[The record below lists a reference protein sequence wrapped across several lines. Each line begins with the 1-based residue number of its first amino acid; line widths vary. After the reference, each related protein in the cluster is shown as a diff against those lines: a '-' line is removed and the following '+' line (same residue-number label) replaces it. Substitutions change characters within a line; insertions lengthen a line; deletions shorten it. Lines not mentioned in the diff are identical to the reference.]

1 MAQNQINT
9 GNVTNDGT
17 GAPLRTAFNE
27 TNLNFNQIWAAGPV
41 NSNIQISNNTI
52 QAVNTNGNI
61 VLATNGIGV
70 IVPATSI
77 VPDIA
82 NVRMLGTARTPFNS
96 VYAQYI
102 GATSG
107 TYTGNLYVAGNLLV
121 DGAQVAINYSNLN
134 IANSTITLSAG
145 APYPSLADGSGILVD
160 GASASFTYSAI
171 NNDWVSNLPITAPY
185 FVGDGGGLTNVA
197 AITSAASMTG
207 NTIASSVLYSNL
219 QSVGTLSNLTVT
231 GNIVGNILSVNT
243 ISANKITGVFSG
255 DGTGLGNIP
264 GGAVTGNVSNADYST
279 FAGTAAT
286 ANLAALATQAVNAD
300 TALVALNASHAN
312 TSTTANYANLAD
324 VANTACMADIAN
336 SAVVAGMALNVGTLT
351 TLTVTGNIVA
361 GGIITDY
368 YYYANGAP
376 FIGGGGNGNYSN
388 ANVAAYLP
396 IYSGD
401 MLGLGNIAS
410 FGTASFNNVSIT
422 GNTVATTIT
431 TTTLSATG
439 AVDSNAFYSDHYY
452 YANGAPFTGSG
463 YVLGDEQFYGTGT
476 PGPYGLTQASTN
488 NALIVTINGLVQTP
502 GSSYTVSGN
511 LITFT
516 SDINTNEL
524 IDIRFLGV
532 GAGAGNTTGNVDWLH
547 VPTDI
552 IPIGNNVQSLGNA
565 TNQWKHLWI
574 SNNTIYI
581 NSIPLT
587 ITAGNILT
595 VNGANVVT
603 TTGSGN
609 VLSVNNLSVVGNV
622 TGGNVVASYLYGNGS
637 HITGIT
643 STANTGN
650 ITFANSTIS
659 TNNTSDIIVVAQD
672 TSAVIIASDNFATL
686 QWTDV
691 GNIANANGYNINSSY
706 VYTDAGG
713 AHVEIADSSGNV
725 IQWNFNNDGSFDAPG
740 NVNAGSI
747 NTSAINNP
755 SGINILVN
763 GVTGTETNGS
773 QVRTYASNQPIT
785 IVDSSGLHVTGNVDA
800 TTFNGDGSHITNVNA
815 VQVVNGTSNV
825 TIPTTNGNVVTT
837 VGGGQQW
844 IYSTDGSTIFPNG
857 AKLNNGTSHQFAT
870 DNTVT
875 TSLDLR
881 DTSGAGFYTNGS
893 GFTLRSNGSENWI
906 FSTNGNLT
914 LPSNT
919 ASINYANGSPYG
931 GSSGTSVAEA
941 PFNIQSSNF
950 TATAG
955 ARYGVNTTGGS
966 VTATLPATPT
976 SGQAVLFADAGG
988 AFATN
993 NLIIDPTTN
1002 SIMGGATGGTMTV
1015 STNNVSV
1022 GLFYNGTTWRIYN
1035 AG

>member
-41 NSNIQISNNTI
+41 NSNIQIANNTI

-61 VLATNGIGV
+61 ILATNGIGV

-82 NVRMLGTARTPFNS
+82 NVRMLGTAYTPFNS

-107 TYTGNLYVAGNLLV
+107 AYSGNLYVAGNLLV
-121 DGAQVAINYSNLN
+121 DGAHVSMNQSNLN
-134 IANSTITLSAG
+134 ISNATITVSAG
-145 APYPSLADGSGILVD
+145 APYPALADGSGILVD
-160 GASASFTYSAI
+160 GAGASFTYSAI
-171 NNDWVSNLPITAPY
+171 NNDWVSNLPITAPS
-185 FVGDGGGLTNVA
+185 FVGDGSRLTNVSA
-197 AITSAASMTG
+197 LTSAASMTG

-219 QSVGTLSNLTVT
+219 QSVGTLSSLTVS
-231 GNIVGNILSVNT
+231 GNVVGNIITANT

-255 DGTGLGNIP
+255 DGGGLGNIP
-264 GGAVTGNVSNADYST
+264 GGVVTGNVNNANYST

-300 TALVALNASHAN
+300 TALVALNASYAN
-312 TSTTANYANLAD
+312 TATTANFANLAD

-368 YYYANGAP
+368 YYYANGTP
-376 FIGGGGNGNYSN
+376 FIGGGGGTNYSN

-410 FGTASFNNVSIT
+410 FGTAFFNNVSIT
-422 GNTVATTIT
+422 GTTVATTIAANSVST
-431 TTTLSATG
+431 TG
-439 AVDSNAFYSDHYY
+439 NVDGGAFYSDNYF

-463 YVLGDEQFYGTGT
+463 YVLGDEQFYGTGS
-476 PGPYGLTQASTN
+476 PGPYGLSQISTN
-488 NALIVTINGLVQTP
+488 NSLIVTINGLVQTP
-502 GSSYTVSGN
+502 GSSYTVVGD
-511 LITFT
+511 LITFN

-524 IDIRFLGV
+524 VDIRFLGI
-532 GAGAGNTTGNVDWLH
+532 GAGAGNINMPVDWLH

-587 ITAGNILT
+587 ITSGNVLT
-595 VNGANVVT
+595 VNGSNVVT
-603 TTGSGN
+603 TTGTGN

-622 TGGNVVASYLYGNGS
+622 SGANINAGYLYGDGS
-637 HITGIT
+637 
-643 STANTGN
+643 N
-650 ITFANSTIS
+650 ITAVR
-659 TNNTSDIIVVAQD
+659 II
-672 TSAVIIASDNFATL
+672 
-686 QWTDV
+686 
-691 GNIANANGYNINSSY
+691 
-706 VYTDAGG
+706 
-713 AHVEIADSSGNV
+713 
-725 IQWNFNNDGSFDAPG
+725 
-740 NVNAGSI
+740 
-747 NTSAINNP
+747 
-755 SGINILVN
+755 
-763 GVTGTETNGS
+763 
-773 QVRTYASNQPIT
+773 
-785 IVDSSGLHVTGNVDA
+785 
-800 TTFNGDGSHITNVNA
+800 
-815 VQVVNGTSNV
+815 NGTSNV
-825 TIPTTNGNVVTT
+825 AIPATNGNVIVTT
-837 VGGGQQW
+837 
-844 IYSTDGSTIFPNG
+844 
-857 AKLNNGTSHQFAT
+857 
-870 DNTVT
+870 NTTHPFTFDT
-875 TSLDLR
+875 T
-881 DTSGAGFYTNGS
+881 
-893 GFTLRSNGSENWI
+893 
-906 FSTNGNLT
+906 GNLT

-919 ASINYANGSPYG
+919 SSINYANGSPYG
-931 GSSGTSVAEA
+931 GSGTSIPEA
-941 PFNIQSSNF
+941 PFIIQTTNF
-950 TATAG
+950 TAAAG
-955 ARYGVNTTGGS
+955 SRYGVNTAGGS
-966 VTATLPATPT
+966 VTATLPTTPT
-976 SGQAVLFADAGG
+976 SGQAILFADAGG
-988 AFATN
+988 AFATH
-993 NLIIDPTTN
+993 NLIINPATN
-1002 SIMGGATGGTMTV
+1002 SIMGGTTGGTMTV

>member
-41 NSNIQISNNTI
+41 NSNIQIANNTI

-61 VLATNGIGV
+61 ILATNGIGV

-82 NVRMLGTARTPFNS
+82 NVRMLGTAYTPFNS
-96 VYAQYI
+96 VYAQYV
-102 GATSG
+102 GAASG
-107 TYTGNLYVAGNLLV
+107 AYSGNLYVAGNLLV
-121 DGAQVAINYSNLN
+121 NGSLVNVNRSNLN
-134 IANSTITLSAG
+134 IANSTITVSAG
-145 APYPSLADGSGILVD
+145 AAYPALADGSGILVGGA
-160 GASASFTYSAI
+160 GASLTYSAV
-171 NNDWVSNLPITAPY
+171 NNDWVSNLPITAPS
-185 FVGDGGGLTNVA
+185 FVGDGSRLTNVA
-197 AITSAASMTG
+197 AVTSAASMTG
-207 NTIASSVLYSNL
+207 NTIASTVLYSNL
-219 QSVGTLSNLTVT
+219 QSVGTLGNLTVT
-231 GNIVGNILSVNT
+231 GNIVGNVLTANT
-243 ISANKITGVFSG
+243 ISTSGTITGIFSG
-255 DGTGLGNIP
+255 SGVGLGNIP
-264 GGAVTGNVSNADYST
+264 GNAITGNVANAVYST
-279 FAGTAAT
+279 FAGTATT
-286 ANLAALATQAVNAD
+286 ANLAALATQAINAD
-300 TALVALNASHAN
+300 TALIALNASYAN
-312 TSTTANYANLAD
+312 TANVANFADLAN

-336 SAVVAGMALNVGTLT
+336 SAVVAGLALNVGVLT
-351 TLTVTGNIVA
+351 TLTVTGNIVT
-361 GGIITDY
+361 GGIITDH
-368 YYYANGAP
+368 YYYANGSP
-376 FIGGGGNGNYSN
+376 FSGSGNGNYSN

-401 MLGLGNIAS
+401 MLALGNITS

-422 GNTVATTIT
+422 GSTVANTIAT
-431 TTTLSATG
+431 RSLSATG
-439 AVDSNAFYSDHYY
+439 NVDSGAFYSDHYY
-452 YANGAPFTGSG
+452 YANGAPFTASG
-463 YVLGDEQFYGTGT
+463 YVVGDEQFYGTGT
-476 PGPYGLTQASTN
+476 PGPYGLIQPSTN
-488 NALIVTINGLVQTP
+488 NSLIVTINGLVQTP
-502 GSSYTVSGN
+502 GSSYTVAGN
-511 LITFT
+511 LITFST
-516 SDINTNEL
+516 NINTNEL
-524 IDIRFLGV
+524 VDVRFLGTV
-532 GAGAGNTTGNVDWLH
+532 AGSGNVDWLH

-552 IPIGNNVQSLGNA
+552 IPVGNSVQSLGNA
-565 TNQWKHLWI
+565 TNQWKHLWV

-587 ITAGNILT
+587 ITTGNILT

-622 TGGNVVASYLYGNGS
+622 TGGNVVASFLYGDGS
-637 HITGIT
+637 HITGIV
-643 STANTGN
+643 ANTTYNNSNVAAYLSSGN
-650 ITFANSTIS
+650 ITTP
-659 TNNTSDIIVVAQD
+659 II
-672 TSAVIIASDNFATL
+672 TT
-686 QWTDV
+686 
-691 GNIANANGYNINSSY
+691 
-706 VYTDAGG
+706 
-713 AHVEIADSSGNV
+713 GNV
-725 IQWNFNNDGSFDAPG
+725 NAG
-740 NVNAGSI
+740 NVNAGSLV
-747 NTSAINNP
+747 TSAINNP

-773 QVRTYASNQPIT
+773 QVRTYASNQQIAV
-785 IVDSSGLHVTGNVDA
+785 VDSAGLHVTGNVDA
-800 TTFNGDGSHITNVNA
+800 TTFNGDGYHITNVNA

-825 TIPTTNGNVVTT
+825 TVPTTNGNIIAT
-837 VGGGQQW
+837 VGGSQQW

-857 AKLNNGTSHQFAT
+857 AKLNNSTSYQFAT

-931 GSSGTSVAEA
+931 GSTSVAEA
-941 PFNIQSSNF
+941 SFNIQSVNF

-955 ARYGVNTTGGS
+955 NRYGVDTTGGS
-966 VTATLPATPT
+966 VIATLPTTPT

>member
-41 NSNIQISNNTI
+41 NSNIQIANNTI

-61 VLATNGIGV
+61 ILATNGIGV

-82 NVRMLGTARTPFNS
+82 NVRMLGTAYTPFNS

-107 TYTGNLYVAGNLLV
+107 AYSGNLYVAGNLLV
-121 DGAQVAINYSNLN
+121 DGAHVSMNQSNLN
-134 IANSTITLSAG
+134 ISNATITVSAG
-145 APYPSLADGSGILVD
+145 APYPALADGSGILVD
-160 GASASFTYSAI
+160 GAGASFTYSAI
-171 NNDWVSNLPITAPY
+171 NNDWVSNLPITAPS
-185 FVGDGGGLTNVA
+185 FVGDGSRLTNVSA
-197 AITSAASMTG
+197 LTSAASMTG

-219 QSVGTLSNLTVT
+219 QSVGTLSSLTVS
-231 GNIVGNILSVNT
+231 GNVVGNIITANT

-255 DGTGLGNIP
+255 DGGGLGNIP
-264 GGAVTGNVSNADYST
+264 GGVVTGNVNNANYST

-300 TALVALNASHAN
+300 TALVALNASYAN
-312 TSTTANYANLAD
+312 TATTANFANLAD

-368 YYYANGAP
+368 YYYANGTP
-376 FIGGGGNGNYSN
+376 FIGGGGGTNYSN

-410 FGTASFNNVSIT
+410 FGTAFFNNVSIT
-422 GNTVATTIT
+422 GTTVATTIAANSVST
-431 TTTLSATG
+431 TG
-439 AVDSNAFYSDHYY
+439 NVDGGAFYSDNYF

-463 YVLGDEQFYGTGT
+463 YVLGDEQFYGTGS
-476 PGPYGLTQASTN
+476 PGPYGLSQISTN
-488 NALIVTINGLVQTP
+488 NSLIVTINGLVQTP
-502 GSSYTVSGN
+502 GSSYTVVGD
-511 LITFT
+511 LITFN

-524 IDIRFLGV
+524 VDIRFLGI
-532 GAGAGNTTGNVDWLH
+532 GAGAGNINMPVDWLH

-587 ITAGNILT
+587 ITSGNVLT
-595 VNGANVVT
+595 VNGSNVVT
-603 TTGSGN
+603 TTGTGN

-622 TGGNVVASYLYGNGS
+622 SGANINAGYLYGDGS
-637 HITGIT
+637 
-643 STANTGN
+643 N
-650 ITFANSTIS
+650 ITAVR
-659 TNNTSDIIVVAQD
+659 II
-672 TSAVIIASDNFATL
+672 
-686 QWTDV
+686 
-691 GNIANANGYNINSSY
+691 
-706 VYTDAGG
+706 
-713 AHVEIADSSGNV
+713 
-725 IQWNFNNDGSFDAPG
+725 
-740 NVNAGSI
+740 
-747 NTSAINNP
+747 
-755 SGINILVN
+755 
-763 GVTGTETNGS
+763 
-773 QVRTYASNQPIT
+773 
-785 IVDSSGLHVTGNVDA
+785 
-800 TTFNGDGSHITNVNA
+800 
-815 VQVVNGTSNV
+815 NGTSNV
-825 TIPTTNGNVVTT
+825 AIPATNGNVIVTT
-837 VGGGQQW
+837 
-844 IYSTDGSTIFPNG
+844 
-857 AKLNNGTSHQFAT
+857 
-870 DNTVT
+870 NTTHPFTFDT
-875 TSLDLR
+875 T
-881 DTSGAGFYTNGS
+881 
-893 GFTLRSNGSENWI
+893 
-906 FSTNGNLT
+906 GNLT

-919 ASINYANGSPYG
+919 SSINYANGSPYG
-931 GSSGTSVAEA
+931 SSIPEA
-941 PFNIQSSNF
+941 PFIIQTTNF
-950 TATAG
+950 TAAAG
-955 ARYGVNTTGGS
+955 SRYGVNTAGGS
-966 VTATLPATPT
+966 VTATLPTTPT
-976 SGQAVLFADAGG
+976 SGQAILFADAGG
-988 AFATN
+988 AFATH
-993 NLIIDPTTN
+993 NLIINPATN
-1002 SIMGGATGGTMTV
+1002 SIMGGTTGGTMTV